1 MGLEICGGG
10 VATFPRFS
18 RLEII
23 KVNNYG
29 MKNIMMFH
37 IKKHNDES
45 EANDVSTQLQGHRH
59 NCIMGAYLFY
69 FECIITR
76 YCTDWKFDTLCVFI
90 NSRMKIKYLAVLV
103 IFVSYKLLLR

>member
-1 MGLEICGGG
+1 MGVEICGGG

-29 MKNIMMFH
+29 TQNDMMFH

-45 EANDVSTQLQGHRH
+45 EANDVFTHL
-59 NCIMGAYLFY
+59 
-69 FECIITR
+69 
-76 YCTDWKFDTLCVFI
+76 
-90 NSRMKIKYLAVLV
+90 
-103 IFVSYKLLLR
+103 